1 MYMYSKWVV
10 KYILISL
17 NKAVCFGVYHTYN
30 DGNKF
35 YYLFYLYS
43 VTSVTVVLMNLCL
56 KLHRITLYLTLKTIK
71 KTLKGKRLTIGDLT
85 LSFIIQIF
93 QYNLWFSLKM
103 LAN

>member
-43 VTSVTVVLMNLCL
+43 VTIVS
-56 KLHRITLYLTLKTIK
+56 
-71 KTLKGKRLTIGDLT
+71 
-85 LSFIIQIF
+85 IF
-93 QYNLWFSLKM
+93 FT
-103 LAN
+103 

>member
-1 MYMYSKWVV
+1 MVNHASHAIIILTDNMANWTPSKYCIEELMYMYSKWVV

-43 VTSVTVVLMNLCL
+43 VTQ
-56 KLHRITLYLTLKTIK
+56 H
-71 KTLKGKRLTIGDLT
+71 
-85 LSFIIQIF
+85 Q
-93 QYNLWFSLKM
+93 
-103 LAN
+103 